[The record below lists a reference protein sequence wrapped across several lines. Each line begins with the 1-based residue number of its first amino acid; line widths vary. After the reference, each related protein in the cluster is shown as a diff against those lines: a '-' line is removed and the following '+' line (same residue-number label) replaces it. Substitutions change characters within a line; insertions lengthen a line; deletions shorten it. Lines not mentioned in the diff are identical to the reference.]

1 MNILPLTIREV
12 EFVAH
17 RLAQETLAWDE
28 PIPSFNTRFPK
39 VLESCLA
46 APFQTYGGRVLYK
59 GLEEKASILF
69 YLMVKNHPFANGNKR
84 IAITTLLYLLLKN
97 GKWLTV
103 DQTEFYNFA
112 KWVAE
117 SNPKFRQETVAAIG
131 KFVRL
136 NLVSSSS

>member
-1 MNILPLTIREV
+1 MTIKPLSIQEV

-28 PIPSFNTRFPK
+28 PIPSFNTRFPT

-46 APFQTYGGRVLYK
+46 TPFQTYGGRVLYK
-59 GLEEKASILF
+59 GLEEKAGIMF
-69 YLMVKNHPFANGNKR
+69 YLMVKNHLFANGNKR
-84 IAITTLLYLLLKN
+84 IAITTMLYLLHKN
-97 GKWLTV
+97 HKWLKV

-117 SNPKFRQETVAAIG
+117 SNPKFRNETVAAIS
-131 KFVRL
+131 KFVKM
-136 NLVSSSS
+136 NLV